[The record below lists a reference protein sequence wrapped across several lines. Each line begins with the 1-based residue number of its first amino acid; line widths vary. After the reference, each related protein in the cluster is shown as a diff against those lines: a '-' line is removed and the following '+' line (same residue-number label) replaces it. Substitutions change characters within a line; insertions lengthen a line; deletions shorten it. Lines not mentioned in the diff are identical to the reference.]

1 MLYQVIL
8 SILFNCILM
17 NLFILFQV
25 RMIELK
31 ENVLSRQ
38 QPLCQQSKNGSLS
51 LTALAQEV
59 YVDCTRRML
68 SLLLV
73 KLQQRTKAP
82 KSKKKVLKS
91 PFSKAKIFNIKQRC
105 HSVCSLGL
113 LSLKFL
119 SRLTLAKAFYSMSHA
134 GNLKVYCSFCQDKIH
149 EKCEYRLFYSQRSQ
163 ACSYWPGKTGYKK
176 RGVYLHQ
183 CTISH

>member
-1 MLYQVIL
+1 
-8 SILFNCILM
+8 M
-17 NLFILFQV
+17 NLFVLFQV
-25 RMIELK
+25 RMIELMK
-31 ENVLSRQ
+31 NVLSRQ

-59 YVDCTRRML
+59 YVDCRRRML

-73 KLQQRTKAP
+73 NLQQRTKAP
-82 KSKKKVLKS
+82 KSKKK
-91 PFSKAKIFNIKQRC
+91 AKILHQ
-105 HSVCSLGL
+105 VEMSLRV
-113 LSLKFL
+113 L
-119 SRLTLAKAFYSMSHA
+119 SRPIVLISKQILTLAKAFYSMSHA
-134 GNLKVYCSFCQDKIH
+134 GNLKVYCNFCQDKIH
-149 EKCEYRLFYSQRSQ
+149 EKCEYRLFYSQRCQ

>member
-59 YVDCTRRML
+59 YVDCRRRML

-73 KLQQRTKAP
+73 KL
-82 KSKKKVLKS
+82 
-91 PFSKAKIFNIKQRC
+91 
-105 HSVCSLGL
+105 
-113 LSLKFL
+113 
-119 SRLTLAKAFYSMSHA
+119 
-134 GNLKVYCSFCQDKIH
+134 
-149 EKCEYRLFYSQRSQ
+149 
-163 ACSYWPGKTGYKK
+163 
-176 RGVYLHQ
+176 
-183 CTISH
+183 